1 MVEDGKNYIFAWQKW
16 VYVHLQNNAAGIQT
30 VCDLFMPLHYGL
42 ISFHVVLLLNL
53 SSLRRKKR
61 ENINYDFIKIFS
73 HIMQL
78 VHGAFIHTERMCHC
92 AFVFDM

>member
-1 MVEDGKNYIFAWQKW
+1 M
-16 VYVHLQNNAAGIQT
+16 HLQNNAAKIQT
-30 VCDLFMPLHYGL
+30 VCDLLMPLHYGL

-53 SSLRRKKR
+53 RTLRRKKH

-78 VHGAFIHTERMCHC
+78 VHGAFIHAECMCHC
-92 AFVFDM
+92 AFVFDV